1 MPANATWRTH
11 SGKVELCMAR
21 QRLGSNP
28 LVALQK
34 LVVRPLATPQT
45 IGAFYRGPAQSRN
58 RRLPFWMYLIVSH
71 ISTLDVHQE
80 VVVKADS
87 LKFAK

>member
-1 MPANATWRTH
+1 
-11 SGKVELCMAR
+11 MAR
-21 QRLGSNP
+21 QRPVAIHLSPYKSSLFGP
-28 LVALQK
+28 WQHLKRLVLFIAACAK
-34 LVVRPLATPQT
+34 S
-45 IGAFYRGPAQSRN
+45 QSTV
-58 RRLPFWMYLIVSH
+58 PFWMYLIVSH

>member
-1 MPANATWRTH
+1 
-11 SGKVELCMAR
+11 MAR

-45 IGAFYRGPAQSRN
+45 IGAFYRGLRKVAIDGTVLDVPDCE
-58 RRLPFWMYLIVSH
+58 SH
-71 ISTLDVHQE
+71 QHLDVHQE

-87 LKFAK
+87 LNSQSKSVSNWGLI